1 VTPTE
6 PTVVAMKKMHRRK
19 RKWSVSAEQWR
30 NYYC

>member
-19 RKWSVSAEQWR
+19 RKWSVSAEQ
-30 NYYC
+30 